1 MVCTE
6 LALMNHYLPLKN
18 PHHVSVSLKKPNF
31 FVNNL
36 CISLSG
42 AFGQVRGP
50 QPGYAGPYA
59 GQQNY
64 GAPSA
69 APAPAP
75 SAPKRLDPDSIPGP
89 V

>member
-1 MVCTE
+1 MECSFNRANSFTSLCE
-6 LALMNHYLPLKN
+6 LICLLYI
-18 PHHVSVSLKKPNF
+18 
-31 FVNNL
+31 
-36 CISLSG
+36 ISLPG

-50 QPGYAGPYA
+50 QPGYTGPYP
-59 GQQNY
+59 GQPNY

-75 SAPKRLDPDSIPGP
+75 AAPKRLDPDSIPSP